1 MSFGGS
7 PAVPAVP
14 PPPPAPATMA
24 SSTVQDAGA
33 AARQAAAA
41 AAGGMG
47 FAGTLQSGPQGAAAP
62 NTALKQL
69 LGS

>member
-1 MSFGGS
+1 MSFGGTPS
-7 PAVPAVP
+7 APAP
-14 PPPPAPATMA
+14 PPPPPNPATFA
-24 SSTVQDAGA
+24 SSSVQDAGA

-47 FAGTLQSGPQGAAAP
+47 FAGTLQSSPQGAPAP